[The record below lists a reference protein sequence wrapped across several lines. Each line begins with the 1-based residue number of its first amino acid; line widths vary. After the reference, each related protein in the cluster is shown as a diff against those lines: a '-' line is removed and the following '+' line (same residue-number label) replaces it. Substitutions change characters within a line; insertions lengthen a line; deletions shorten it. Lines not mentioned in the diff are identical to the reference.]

1 LRNIFQTGE
10 LTIDEIK
17 AGLHKAT
24 INAKVFPIIFGSA
37 LTEEGVDE
45 LLMAIKEYLVS
56 PQERPHMLIEEGN
69 VEPSENK
76 PFSAFV
82 FKSIFDPYVGQLSL
96 ARVFSGKLSA
106 NSSFYNVTQ
115 KIQSGLAIYI
125 CYRARS
131 SVPLTA
137 LALEI

>member
-1 LRNIFQTGE
+1 MEEVAESDDLLLEKYLSNGE

-76 PFSAFV
+76 PFSAFR
-82 FKSIFDPYVGQLSL
+82 FQEYL
-96 ARVFSGKLSA
+96 
-106 NSSFYNVTQ
+106 
-115 KIQSGLAIYI
+115 
-125 CYRARS
+125 
-131 SVPLTA
+131 
-137 LALEI
+137 